1 MTKATLV
8 RELFD
13 GPIDIVGDV
22 HGETEALRTL
32 LGRLGYGV
40 DGRHPEGRRLV
51 FVGDLGDRGPDS
63 PGVVLLVRW
72 LVQQGLAQAVVGNHE
87 LNALR
92 ARRVGKLKPELS
104 WLFPRA
110 RPFRHKDCHVPQVLA
125 GDRTADILDF
135 FATLPVAL
143 ERGGPQP
150 VRVVHACWD
159 QAAIDTV
166 RFETDV
172 MDVFLREEARINRN
186 LHAAQNADHDD
197 RELAHQNGN
206 PIKLLTSGREVRSA
220 TPIVINEK
228 PRHRVRQ
235 PWWNGHAGQG
245 LTVVGHYWRV
255 GLPGEEHEA
264 HLFGGRARHALL
276 GRVMCIDYSVGRRFR
291 ERLESPLA
299 TRYLTSLGALRL
311 PERVL
316 YFDNLEP
323 MPLLG

>member
-1 MTKATLV
+1 MTQAKLV

-13 GPIDIVGDV
+13 GPIDVVGDV
-22 HGETEALRTL
+22 HGETEALRAL
-32 LGRLGYGV
+32 LGRLGYGL
-40 DGRHPEGRRLV
+40 DGRHPQERRLV

-63 PGVVLLVRW
+63 PGVVLLVRR
-72 LVQQGLAQAVVGNHE
+72 LVQQGLAQAVLGNHE

-110 RPFRHKDCHVPQVLA
+110 RPFRHRDCHVPQVLA

-143 ERGGPQP
+143 ERGGQTP

-159 QAAIDTV
+159 QASIDAV
-166 RFETDV
+166 RHETDV
-172 MDVFLREEARINRN
+172 MDVFLHHEARINHE
-186 LHAAQNADHDD
+186 LHAANNPDHDD
-197 RELAHQNGN
+197 RELVHQNGN
-206 PIKLLTSGREVRSA
+206 PIKLLTSGREVRST
-220 TPIVINEK
+220 TPVVINDK
-228 PRHRVRQ
+228 PRHRVRH
-235 PWWNGHAGQG
+235 PWWDSDLVPG

-264 HLFGGRARHALL
+264 LLFGGRARHALL
-276 GRVMCIDYSVGRRFR
+276 GQVMCIDYSVGRRFR
-291 ERLESPLA
+291 ERLEAPLA
-299 TRYLTSLGALRL
+299 ARYLTSLGALRL
-311 PERVL
+311 PERMV